1 MKQRDKEQP
10 EPEAGAAPA
19 TPASALVA
27 ELYRDLKRLA
37 HRERSRVG
45 SPLTLQTT
53 ALIHEAYLKLDRGG
67 NWSGRGQFMCAAAAA
82 MRHALVDAARAR
94 LSQKRGGGQAFVP
107 LDDELM
113 ESAALTRDDVIVDVD
128 EALERLAALNPRLAQ
143 VVECR
148 FFCGYTDT
156 ETAAALEV
164 TVRTVGRDWAK
175 AKAWLSRELFQG

>member
-1 MKQRDKEQP
+1 
-10 EPEAGAAPA
+10 
-19 TPASALVA
+19 
-27 ELYRDLKRLA
+27 
-37 HRERSRVG
+37 
-45 SPLTLQTT
+45 
-53 ALIHEAYLKLDRGG
+53 
-67 NWSGRGQFMCAAAAA
+67 MCAAAAA

-148 FFCGYTDT
+148 FCCGYNDA